1 MARVVIDTNVLVSA
15 LLKDGNPRRLLLKL
29 LDEHTVILSSQM
41 LAELADVLSRD
52 KFSVTNAQVERFISI
67 LLKKSTVVPVD
78 FSLKVIS
85 VDPDD
90 DVVLNTALNGKAS
103 YIVSGDKHLLVLKKF
118 EKIEIVKVNEMLKVL
133 SEQELTK

>member
-29 LDEHTVILSSQM
+29 LDEYTVILSSQM